1 MWLPVSDKK
10 TLINFDHVI
19 RIYAESHGKGGSGLY
34 VILVNGQ
41 TFLIKEFPGAEDAM
55 SVLKSVKKALGTAVL
70 KGTPLN

>member
-19 RIYAESHGKGGSGLY
+19 RIYAESHGKGSGLY

-41 TFLIKEFPGAEDAM
+41 TFLIREFPGAEDAM

-70 KGTPLN
+70 KGTALS